1 MSRTVCNITIVCYD
15 FTNNKVRRKVEKTLC
30 DYGVRV
36 QYSLFACRLDSDQL
50 VQLRAKLTELL
61 EVFRD
66 KLESTDSVVVL
77 DRLPYEKIDT
87 VFGHKWPGK
96 EKCEIY

>member
-1 MSRTVCNITIVCYD
+1 MSRTVSNITIVCYD
-15 FTNNKVRRKVEKTLC
+15 FTNNRVRRKVEKALC

-36 QYSLFACRLDSDQL
+36 QYSLFACRLNAEQL
-50 VQLRAKLTELL
+50 MQLRAKLTELL

-66 KLESTDSVVVL
+66 KLITTDSVVML
-77 DRLPYEKIDT
+77 DRLPYETIDT

-96 EKCEIY
+96 EKYEIY